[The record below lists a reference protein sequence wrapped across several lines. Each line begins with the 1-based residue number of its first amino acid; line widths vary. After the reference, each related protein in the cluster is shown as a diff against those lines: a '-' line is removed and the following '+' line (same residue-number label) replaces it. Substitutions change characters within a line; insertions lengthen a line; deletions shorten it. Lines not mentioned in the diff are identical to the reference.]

1 MDGNKP
7 VVGTLCSVVPGLGQ
21 VYCGKNHRGII
32 IFLGTFL
39 FAILAGLAMQGF
51 AGPLNPGG
59 VWLLLI
65 PLAIWAFGVIDTY
78 SLCKKMAAGEIPAYE
93 PRSNDMT
100 IFVVGAVFLTFMGIG
115 FLMIAWFL
123 YGLFYL
129 AMTVVQ
135 PFSPHPDVSDTE
147 LRVLYDAPVYA
158 HYGSVECLGMKEIP
172 ANDVFRFASMRGCQ
186 MNYAYFNKSLND
198 TSNKVLRADLVRHG
212 QIIKSYSTEAS
223 SIGFNDIDEFLVQ
236 SAREPG
242 LVLDVPI
249 TVKVLSDDEWGGRID
264 DKYGGQSEWGNGPAT
279 RTLVKPVLPVEA
291 CFRNS
296 NDSASSALALELY
309 QGEKLLNRTN
319 FKNEWG
325 RTCVIYP

>member
-1 MDGNKP
+1 MHGNKP
-7 VVGTLCSVVPGLGQ
+7 VVGILCSVIPGLGQ

-59 VWLLLI
+59 VWLVLI

-78 SLCKKMAAGEIPAYE
+78 TLCKKMAAGEIPAYE

-100 IFVVGAVFLTFMGIG
+100 MFVVGAVFLTFMGIV

-123 YGLFYL
+123 YGLFWL
-129 AMTVVQ
+129 AITVVQ

-147 LRVLYDAPVYA
+147 LRVHYDAPVFA
-158 HYGSVECLGMKEIP
+158 HYGSVDCLGMNEIS
-172 ANDVFRFASMRGCQ
+172 AYHVFRLAHMGCQ

-198 TSNKVLRADLVRHG
+198 TSNKVLRADLVRHE
-212 QIIKSYSTEAS
+212 QVIKSYSTEAS

-249 TVKVLSDDEWGGRID
+249 TVKILSDDEWGGRID

-296 NDSASSALALELY
+296 GDSASAALALELY

-319 FKNEWG
+319 FKDKWDS
-325 RTCVIYP
+325 TCVIYP